1 MAPSVALEGGDDDD
15 DRFLDQALQEFL
27 QCSVAARHGGGETV
41 SENREQAAAISY
53 PRLHSSGDVSVAAA
67 PEVEAEP
74 AVVRAQSTPQ
84 FSALARLLAT
94 DSPTVFRELLEYER
108 EERGARERPDAPLLL
123 AGASARVMFAT
134 EARRWLEL
142 AHASSADTKSV
153 LLERAR
159 LDDEHLIDFDLVSTV
174 NRPAFFTCVVPEMRA
189 VVLSVRSTKS
199 ITDLMTD
206 YNYEPDSF
214 LDGAA
219 HSGMAK
225 AARWFAANIAPRL
238 AVMREMYPNTRLR
251 LVGHSLGAGV
261 VSLLCLLL
269 RTTRI
274 FRDVEAICFAPPACI
289 SSELGALA
297 AACTTSIVNGD
308 DFLPFMSL
316 NQQPSLFG
324 ALLAPLASLRSTA
337 SSPAT
342 VPAAAVPASAASGV
356 TYPQLTVGDDF
367 VLLEPSVTPPP
378 SSHAPPPPPAA
389 EVERLSPALS
399 AAQLTTS
406 TELSA
411 LRTQFATAPAT
422 DAKARELHLR
432 RTFCVPGRIWH
443 MRKGGAEVGGA
454 VAIEAQVP
462 ASRFST
468 FPRISLDT
476 INQHRKAAYFEA
488 LDAIV

>member
-1 MAPSVALEGGDDDD
+1 MAPSIALDDDD
-15 DRFLDQALQEFL
+15 DRFLNQALQEFM
-27 QCSVAARHGGGETV
+27 QCSVAQRHARDETRDERH
-41 SENREQAAAISY
+41 SENLERHDSQPNVVSY
-53 PRLHSSGDVSVAAA
+53 PRLHSSGDSNVIVALEA
-67 PEVEAEP
+67 EAEP
-74 AVVRAQSTPQ
+74 VVRAQSTPQ
-84 FSALARLLAT
+84 FSALSRLLAV
-94 DSPTVFRELLEYER
+94 DSPSVFRELLEYER
-108 EERGARERPDAPLLL
+108 EERGSRDRPDAPLLL

-153 LLERAR
+153 LLQRAR
-159 LDDEHLIDFDLVSTV
+159 LSDEHLIDFDLVSTV

-206 YNYEPDSF
+206 YQYEPDSF

-225 AARWFAANIAPRL
+225 AARWFAVNIAPRL

-269 RTTRI
+269 RTTRV

-297 AACTTSIVNGD
+297 AACTTAIVNGD

-316 NQQPSLFG
+316 NQQPSLLG
-324 ALLAPLASLRSTA
+324 ALMAPLSALR

-342 VPAAAVPASAASGV
+342 VQPAAAPAADAI
-356 TYPQLTVGDDF
+356 TYPQLTNGDDF
-367 VLLEPSVTPPP
+367 VLLEPSLSPRPQV
-378 SSHAPPPPPAA
+378 APLAA

-399 AAQLTTS
+399 AAQLTSS
-406 TELSA
+406 TELSSLSA
-411 LRTQFATAPAT
+411 RFAAAPAT
-422 DAKARELHLR
+422 DAKAREEHLR
-432 RTFCVPGRIWH
+432 RTYLVPGRIWH
-443 MRKGGAEVGGA
+443 MRKGGADVGGA

-476 INQHRKAAYFEA
+476 INQHRKAAYFDA
-488 LDAIV
+488 LDSIVP